1 MLKVFIIRKGN
12 HPCSLRL
19 GALKMPLP
27 LINTTMKERKTCPAC
42 HIAPVAINCYKN
54 GKVYYRD
61 RCDKCIRA
69 GKKAKPPV
77 PTWIKSGYKK
87 KPRCEKCGF
96 VFKFPEQST
105 VVYLDGNDENTNWS
119 NLRTICSNC
128 EIEVSHS
135 NLPWK
140 SSTIQADF

>member
-1 MLKVFIIRKGN
+1 MFELLWRPYFKVD
-12 HPCSLRL
+12 S
-19 GALKMPLP
+19 
-27 LINTTMKERKTCPAC
+27 INISMTTRKTCPAC
-42 HIAPVAINCYKN
+42 HQAPVAINCYKK

-69 GKKAKPPV
+69 GKKAKPPIPLWV
-77 PTWIKSGYKK
+77 RSGYKK
-87 KPRCEKCGF
+87 KTRCEKCGF
-96 VFKFPEQST
+96 VFKFPEQAN

-128 EIEVSHS
+128 EIEVYHS